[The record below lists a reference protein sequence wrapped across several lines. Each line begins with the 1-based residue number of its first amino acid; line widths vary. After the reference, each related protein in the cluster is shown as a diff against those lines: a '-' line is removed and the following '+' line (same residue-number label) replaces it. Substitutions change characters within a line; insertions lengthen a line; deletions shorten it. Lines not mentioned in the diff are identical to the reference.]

1 MPSIGIVAPQ
11 TMHFSQAL
19 LLQSGA
25 SLCGYT
31 LTFETYGSLNAAR
44 SNAVLVCHA
53 LNASH
58 HVAGVYAGQP
68 KNVGWWDNMV
78 GPGKP
83 LDTDKFFV
91 IGVNNLGS
99 CFGSTGP
106 MHVNPASGKPY
117 GAAFP
122 VVTVEDWVASQ
133 ARLADALGILQF
145 AAVMGGSL
153 GGMQALAWSI
163 MYPERLRH
171 CVVIASTPKLTAQN
185 IAFNDVAR
193 QAILSDPEYH
203 GGDFYEHGVV
213 PKNGLRVARM
223 VGHITYL
230 SDDDMAEKFG
240 RKLRD
245 VAQTGAYQ
253 FGFGVDFEIES
264 YLRYQGDKFSE
275 YFDANTYLLITKAL
289 DYFDPARAF
298 GGDLTAALAGTKA
311 RFFVASF
318 STDWRFAPERSREI
332 VQALVSNRRPVTYA
346 EIDAPHG
353 HDAFLLDDERYMGL
367 LRAYYQQVW
376 DEGADVPISAP
387 GAKREVA

>member
-1 MPSIGIVAPQ
+1 MPSIGIVSPK
-11 TMHFSQAL
+11 TMHFAEPLQ
-19 LLQSGA
+19 LQSGA
-25 SLCGYT
+25 QLRDYM
-31 LTFETYGSLNAAR
+31 LMYETYGTLNADK

-58 HVAGVYAGQP
+58 HVAGVYADQP

-91 IGVNNLGS
+91 IGVNNPGS

-106 MHVNPASGKPY
+106 MHNNPATGKPY

-122 VVTVEDWVASQ
+122 VVTVEDWVAAQ
-133 ARLADALGILQF
+133 ARLADQLGIAQF
-145 AAVMGGSL
+145 AAIMGGSL

-163 MYPERLRH
+163 MYPDRLRH
-171 CVVIASTPKLTAQN
+171 CVVIASTPKLSAQN

-193 QAILSDPEYH
+193 TAILTDPDYR

-213 PKNGLRVARM
+213 PRNGLKVARM
-223 VGHITYL
+223 IGHITYL
-230 SDDDMAEKFG
+230 SDDDMAAKFG

-245 VAQTGAYQ
+245 VADYK
-253 FGFGVDFEIES
+253 FGFGIDFEIES

-289 DYFDPARAF
+289 DYFDPARHH
-298 GGDLTAALAGTKA
+298 GGDLAKTLAGTRAK
-311 RFFVASF
+311 FFLASF
-318 STDWRFAPERSREI
+318 STDWRFSPERSREI
-332 VQALVSNRRPVTYA
+332 VQALISNRREVTYA

-353 HDAFLLDDERYMGL
+353 HDAFLLEDERYMSL
-367 LRAYYQQVW
+367 VRAYYERVW
-376 DEGADVPISAP
+376 NELGTKEQA
-387 GAKREVA
+387 